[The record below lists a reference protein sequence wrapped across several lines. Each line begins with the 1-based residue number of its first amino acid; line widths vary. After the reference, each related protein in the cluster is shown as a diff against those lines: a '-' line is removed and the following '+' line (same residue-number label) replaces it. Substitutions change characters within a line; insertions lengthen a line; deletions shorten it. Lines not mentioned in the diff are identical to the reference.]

1 MLETGIGRSFNVS
14 FASLRLV
21 DYPGD
26 TSPNDKY
33 FSRDIVKNPFEM
45 VRGRITPNPGP
56 GIGVERFDEGFLS
69 ESTAAT
75 WKIF

>member
-1 MLETGIGRSFNVS
+1 MLETGVGRSFNVS
-14 FASLRLV
+14 FASLRIV

-33 FSRDIVKNPFEM
+33 FARDIVTNPFEM
-45 VRGRITPNPGP
+45 VRGQISPNQEP
-56 GIGVERFDEGFLS
+56 GIGVEIDEGFLS
-69 ESTAAT
+69 ESTVET